1 MRSCPFGQVANHLC
15 RWHHPGPLA
24 MLPIQHYRLR
34 FAEGSPT
41 CAVSDRT
48 TEPGDVKRHQNSLE
62 MSDFRFMRLDHPLPC
77 YCTLRFSN
85 PFSFQKTCWVGS
97 SSWIPIKVYTYIKSM
112 VPINLHN
119 WQALPITGSPLYTK
133 SYDGRLCNV
142 SSSALVTSSGI
153 KSFCHWKTQKLPPRL
168 YRRWSGTWE
177 KNPKQIDNNLH
188 VETSWNFTYPL
199 LALRYYLRSIEKHVT
214 KVHRNVDRQGWWE
227 MPILMVP
234 KIVLSTC
241 ALAWSQ
247 GIIFNPIFAT
257 SQKKHKCSIV

>member
-24 MLPIQHYRLR
+24 MLSIQHYRLR
-34 FAEGSPT
+34 FAEGSPA

-77 YCTLRFSN
+77 YLAVSAILSLSEK
-85 PFSFQKTCWVGS
+85 PVGWAHLPESQSTC
-97 SSWIPIKVYTYIKSM
+97 IYIKSM
-112 VPINLHN
+112 LPINLHN

-177 KNPKQIDNNLH
+177 KNPKQIHNNLH
-188 VETSWNFTYPL
+188 VDFMKLHVSSPCTSILPSLNWKTC
-199 LALRYYLRSIEKHVT
+199 H
-214 KVHRNVDRQGWWE
+214 QG
-227 MPILMVP
+227 
-234 KIVLSTC
+234 
-241 ALAWSQ
+241 A
-247 GIIFNPIFAT
+247 
-257 SQKKHKCSIV
+257 